1 MFRLSFC
8 VREKVGS
15 TDTHRLTGGL
25 RPWPIIACRAPVCL
39 PAHIT
44 TVSLIC
50 RQAVEQPAGALKP
63 ILATVARGVG
73 RVPRLS
79 PRIIGEAGTVTVS
92 EHGSADGTRSP
103 ILTGHV
109 LTRQKR
115 FPVWLRAGQYIA
127 HVGRIFAAVDRCAL
141 LSQTGTAKLAGAKV
155 APASRRPLVKSWP
168 EQATCRL
175 KFQADPEW
183 LALGLWA
190 VCQILQ
196 SAFPSRAGDY
206 KCAAADAN
214 FLRRCL

>member
-1 MFRLSFC
+1 MAHHSMPRTGL
-8 VREKVGS
+8 
-15 TDTHRLTGGL
+15 LTGAHHA
-25 RPWPIIACRAPVCL
+25 WKIEIIPVAS
-39 PAHIT
+39 P
-44 TVSLIC
+44 VSLIC
-50 RQAVEQPAGALKP
+50 REAVEQPAGALKP

-127 HVGRIFAAVDRCAL
+127 HVGRIFAAVDHCAL
-141 LSQTGTAKLAGAKV
+141 LSQSGTAKLAGAKV

>member
-1 MFRLSFC
+1 MAHHSMPRAGL
-8 VREKVGS
+8 
-15 TDTHRLTGGL
+15 LTGAHHA
-25 RPWPIIACRAPVCL
+25 WKIEIIPVAS
-39 PAHIT
+39 P
-44 TVSLIC
+44 VSLIC
-50 RQAVEQPAGALKP
+50 REAVEQPAGALKP

-92 EHGSADGTRSP
+92 EYGSADGTRSP

-127 HVGRIFAAVDRCAL
+127 HVGRIFAAVDHCAL

-183 LALGLWA
+183 LALVHLVFGQFA
-190 VCQILQ
+190 
-196 SAFPSRAGDY
+196 RY
-206 KCAAADAN
+206 
-214 FLRRCL
+214 

>member
-1 MFRLSFC
+1 MAHHSMPRTGL
-8 VREKVGS
+8 
-15 TDTHRLTGGL
+15 LTGAHHA
-25 RPWPIIACRAPVCL
+25 WKIEIIPVAS
-39 PAHIT
+39 P
-44 TVSLIC
+44 VSLIC
-50 RQAVEQPAGALKP
+50 REAVEQPAGALKP

-127 HVGRIFAAVDRCAL
+127 HVGRIFAAVDHCAL
-141 LSQTGTAKLAGAKV
+141 LSETGTAKLAGAKV

>member
-1 MFRLSFC
+1 MAHHSMRRTGL
-8 VREKVGS
+8 
-15 TDTHRLTGGL
+15 LTGAHHA
-25 RPWPIIACRAPVCL
+25 WKIEIIPVAS
-39 PAHIT
+39 P
-44 TVSLIC
+44 VSLIC
-50 RQAVEQPAGALKP
+50 REAVEQPAGALKP
-63 ILATVARGVG
+63 VLATVARGVG

-127 HVGRIFAAVDRCAL
+127 HVGRIFAAVDHCAL

>member
-1 MFRLSFC
+1 MAHHSMPRTGL
-8 VREKVGS
+8 
-15 TDTHRLTGGL
+15 LTGAHHA
-25 RPWPIIACRAPVCL
+25 WKIEIIPVAS
-39 PAHIT
+39 P
-44 TVSLIC
+44 VSLIC
-50 RQAVEQPAGALKP
+50 REAVEQPAGALKP

-127 HVGRIFAAVDRCAL
+127 HVGRIFAAVDHCAL

-183 LALGLWA
+183 LALVHLVFGQFA
-190 VCQILQ
+190 RYC
-196 SAFPSRAGDY
+196 SRHFR
-206 KCAAADAN
+206 AAPAIISV
-214 FLRRCL
+214 RRLMRTS

>member
-1 MFRLSFC
+1 MAHHSMPRT
-8 VREKVGS
+8 GM
-15 TDTHRLTGGL
+15 LTGAHHA
-25 RPWPIIACRAPVCL
+25 WKIEIILVASP
-39 PAHIT
+39 
-44 TVSLIC
+44 VSLIC
-50 RQAVEQPAGALKP
+50 REAVEQPAGALKP

>member
-196 SAFPSRAGDY
+196 SAFPSRA
-206 KCAAADAN
+206 
-214 FLRRCL
+214 

>member
-1 MFRLSFC
+1 MAHHSMPRTGL
-8 VREKVGS
+8 
-15 TDTHRLTGGL
+15 LTGAHHA
-25 RPWPIIACRAPVCL
+25 WKIEIIPVAS
-39 PAHIT
+39 P
-44 TVSLIC
+44 VSLIC
-50 RQAVEQPAGALKP
+50 REAVEQPAGALKP

-127 HVGRIFAAVDRCAL
+127 HVGRIFAAVDHCAL